1 MILIVG
7 GTAQGKLN
15 YALSTYR
22 KTLDDVADNAADAHH
37 KAIFNHFHLYVRNRL
52 AQGSTDLAA
61 ELEALLTAN
70 PDIIILCDEIG
81 CGVVPIDRFER
92 TYRETTGR
100 LCCMLAAR
108 AERVERVF
116 CGIATTIK
124 G

>member
-7 GTAQGKLN
+7 GTVQGKLN

-37 KAIFNHFHLYVRNRL
+37 KAIFNHFHLYVRNQL
-52 AQGSTDLAA
+52 AQGSTDLTA

-70 PDIIILCDEIG
+70 PDISILCDEIG

-92 TYRETTGR
+92 IYRETTGR

>member
-7 GTAQGKLN
+7 GTVQGKLN

-37 KAIFNHFHLYVRNRL
+37 KAIFNHFHLYVRNQL
-52 AQGSTDLAA
+52 TQGSTDLTAG
-61 ELEALLTAN
+61 LEALLTAN

-92 TYRETTGR
+92 IYRETTGR

>member
-7 GTAQGKLN
+7 GTVQGKLN

-37 KAIFNHFHLYVRNRL
+37 KAIFNHFHLYVRNQL
-52 AQGSTDLAA
+52 AQGSTDLTA

-92 TYRETTGR
+92 IYRETTGR

>member
-7 GTAQGKLN
+7 GTAQGKLS
-15 YALSTYR
+15 YALSAYH

-37 KAIFNHFHLYVRNRL
+37 KAVFNHFHLYVRGQL
-52 AQGSTDLAA
+52 AQGNTDFTA

-70 PDIIILCDEIG
+70 PNIIILCDEIG
-81 CGVVPIDRFER
+81 CGIVPIDRFER
-92 TYRETTGR
+92 TYREVTGR
-100 LCCMLAAR
+100 LCCTLAAR

-116 CGIATTIK
+116 CGIATAMK